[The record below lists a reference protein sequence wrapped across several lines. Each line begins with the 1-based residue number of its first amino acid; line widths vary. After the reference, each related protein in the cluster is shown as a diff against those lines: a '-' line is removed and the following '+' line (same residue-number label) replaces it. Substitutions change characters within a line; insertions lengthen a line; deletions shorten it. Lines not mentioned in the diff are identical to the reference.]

1 MFYYKNKIIYNP
13 ILFGGNM
20 SKTKKKRYIDNDT
33 RAELSKLK
41 NIQFKDEE
49 SLELKLEE
57 IHRKKNQ
64 RFVSRIIRV
73 FGFIFLLLIFIT
85 ACDTFYEGSIFG
97 AWTSPNEHAEIM
109 DSFTGQT
116 PDTIQILPKDHIKP
130 DGTKVGKY
138 VNIEYVDNDSG
149 DTIRRGVMTP
159 EEIDHLLSNPD
170 RYTIVSNLNNS
181 YRWEY
186 LEETSDKILTSNG
199 KYSVIRSSNYIQD
212 NGPQMRASYI
222 AKYGEEFIVSVDAAT
237 ANFDNSSKTIITAYS
252 GGSAYDDSFQF
263 GISMVKILFTAV
275 LLTLLAALIYLS
287 IFTIRDFVDL
297 IRNFFGGSINVVGSA
312 VDSVREGVGVNK
324 SDTPEEP
331 TTTRRSLFS
340 DEELAAEAA
349 EAEKRS
355 GEDRRRDD
363 TEPTKPEHTVEET
376 KESEVEKIRPE
387 DLDKLLSSN

>member
-1 MFYYKNKIIYNP
+1 MR
-13 ILFGGNM
+13 
-20 SKTKKKRYIDNDT
+20 KTRKKRYIDDDT

-85 ACDTFYEGSIFG
+85 SCDTFYEGSILG
-97 AWTSPNEHAEIM
+97 AWTNPNEHAEIM
-109 DSFTGQT
+109 DSFTGHT

-138 VNIEYVDNDSG
+138 VNVEYVDNNSG
-149 DTIRRGVMTP
+149 DTIRRAVMTP
-159 EEIDHLLSNPD
+159 EEIDHLLSDPD
-170 RYTIVSNLNNS
+170 RYTIVSNLNNA

-186 LEETSDKILTSNG
+186 LEETSVRTLVNG
-199 KYSVIRSSNYIQD
+199 KYSRARISNYIQD
-212 NGPQMRASYI
+212 DGPQMRASYI

-237 ANFDNSSKTIITAYS
+237 ANFDNSSKTIITGYS
-252 GGSAYDDSFQF
+252 GGEVYDDSFQF

-275 LLTLLAALIYLS
+275 LLSLLAALIYLS

-312 VDSVREGVGVNK
+312 VDSVREGVGVEKQNV
-324 SDTPEEP
+324 PEEP

-349 EAEKRS
+349 EAEKKS

-363 TEPTKPEHTVEET
+363 TEPTKPAHTVEET
-376 KESEVEKIRPE
+376 KEPEVEKIRPE